1 MHIPVRGQSASCWL
15 LPSSNSRM
23 HMFTSWQTQERPA
36 LPQRL
41 RFYILSGSCTFMQAI
56 CVSDTHISFLVHPLG
71 WPQQHSL
78 QAFFLSNWKK
88 KYCHSWKKQKYL
100 MSACASDRG
109 EETWGRRGDIG
120 GGQRLWHYVAWK
132 IFSCLI
138 HETQSPPR
146 VTMVATFSH
155 LCITL
160 YYVLCVCVRWRMID
174 SLTNHLCAC
183 LLYAFSFRISL
194 YGKCCFLAA
203 RTTQLF
209 CLPPHFACSLSF
221 SFLTALIQRHKVA
234 LLLV

>member
-1 MHIPVRGQSASCWL
+1 MLALSIIQQQNAHVPIVTNTGKACAATVAQILYFVWL
-15 LPSSNSRM
+15 LHVHAGDLCKRYPLFFPCAPTRLA
-23 HMFTSWQTQERPA
+23 TITQPA
-36 LPQRL
+36 
-41 RFYILSGSCTFMQAI
+41 G
-56 CVSDTHISFLVHPLG
+56 FLFVQLK
-71 WPQQHSL
+71 
-78 QAFFLSNWKK
+78 KK

-120 GGQRLWHYVAWK
+120 GGQQLWHYVAWK

-174 SLTNHLCAC
+174 SLTNHLPVYCM
-183 LLYAFSFRISL
+183 
-194 YGKCCFLAA
+194 
-203 RTTQLF
+203 
-209 CLPPHFACSLSF
+209 P
-221 SFLTALIQRHKVA
+221 
-234 LLLV
+234 